1 MLNFAQIP
9 ILGRTGASY
18 HPYYQAILD
27 RASTLGY
34 TAPST
39 PQKALQN
46 ALVIALVN
54 SGVWAKL
61 DVLYILATNGSSDF
75 SRLNWKN
82 PALYELTAVSSP
94 TFTSNQG
101 WAGNATSS
109 YLDTNWVPSTNGVNF
124 TLDNA
129 SFGGRVNSG
138 SASQSWVEFGCS
150 TASNV
155 SSAYLFAR
163 LSGFVSFRVNATFT
177 RQVSEASPIAFWHLD
192 RDNSS
197 STSIYKNGSSLAT
210 ATDNSSIV
218 PDVSFTIGCMNNG
231 GTKQNFSSRQV
242 SMVWAGASM
251 LSEASAFYTAWN
263 TYFTSL

>member
-46 ALVIALVN
+46 SLVIALVN

-75 SRLNWKN
+75 SRLNWKS
-82 PALYELTAVSSP
+82 PTQYELTAVNSP

-109 YLDTNWVPSTNGVNF
+109 YLDTNWIPSTNGVHF
-124 TLDNA
+124 TLNSA
-129 SFGGRVNSG
+129 SFGGRINSG
-138 SASQSWVEFGCS
+138 STSQAWVEFGCS

-155 SSAYLFAR
+155 SGSYLFGR
-163 LSGFVSFRVNATFT
+163 LSGLVQYRVNTNFT
-177 RQVSEASPIAFWHLD
+177 RQISEASPIAFWHCD
-192 RDNSS
+192 RDALTSM
-197 STSIYKNGSSLAT
+197 SIYKNGTSFST
-210 ATDNSSIV
+210 ASDNSVSL
-218 PDVSFTIGCMNNG
+218 PDASLTIGCMNNG

-242 SMVWAGASM
+242 SMVFAGASM
-251 LSEASAFYTAWN
+251 LSEANAFYTAWN